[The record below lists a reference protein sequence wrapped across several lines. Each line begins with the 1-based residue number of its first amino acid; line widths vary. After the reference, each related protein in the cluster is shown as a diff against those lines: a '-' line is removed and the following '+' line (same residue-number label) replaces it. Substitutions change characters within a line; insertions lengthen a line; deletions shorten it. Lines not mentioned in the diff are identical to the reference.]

1 MDNQAASI
9 DLFKQQLKKRKDEI
23 EAALEHFL
31 PKSSRQTNEL
41 CDAVRYSVLNGG
53 KRVRPLLTILVAEML
68 EGDSRE
74 AVIAASAIEMIH
86 SYSLVH
92 DDLPC
97 LDNDDIRRG
106 RPTCHKKFGEPLAL
120 LAGDGLLTLSFHILS
135 ELKDTR
141 HLRRLVSEI
150 SQAAGIFGMVA
161 GQAMDILTENREVS
175 LAALESIHIHKT
187 GQLIKVSCLAGAVVA
202 NATQEIEQHILKFG
216 EYLGFAFQIVD
227 DILDGDGYLKHMS
240 LHEAREKAAD
250 LVLKAKQELHHFDRN
265 TSLLCLADSILE
277 RGSSEN

>member
-1 MDNQAASI
+1 MDGQATSI

-31 PKSSRQTNEL
+31 PKSSRQANEL

-106 RPTCHKKFGEPLAL
+106 RPTCHKKFGE
-120 LAGDGLLTLSFHILS
+120 
-135 ELKDTR
+135 
-141 HLRRLVSEI
+141 
-150 SQAAGIFGMVA
+150 
-161 GQAMDILTENREVS
+161 
-175 LAALESIHIHKT
+175 
-187 GQLIKVSCLAGAVVA
+187 
-202 NATQEIEQHILKFG
+202 
-216 EYLGFAFQIVD
+216 YLGFAFQIVD